1 MPPTQMSAAVLYGKE
16 DLRIE
21 TVPVEKPGK
30 GELLLKI
37 EAALTCGTDLK
48 VFRRGYHAA
57 MLKPPCLFGHECA
70 GIVAE
75 SGVEERKFKI
85 GDRVVVANSA
95 PCDECY
101 FCKKGQQNLCEDL
114 QFLNG
119 AYAEYLKIPSR
130 FVQKNAYPIPEGLSF
145 SEAAMTEPLACV
157 VHGVDETAPQKGDT
171 AAVIGLGPIGL
182 MFVAVLKNRGLKVIG
197 VGRHGPR
204 LEAARRLGADEVIES
219 VEGDDLKEKLKSYR
233 FDVVIEATGK
243 PEIWEQAVGLVRRGG
258 LVNLFGGP
266 PAGTKVTLE
275 TNRLHYDQI
284 TIKSSFHHK
293 PSSIQTALNLIA
305 KKIVPADL
313 FITDQRKLKDLP
325 NLFREMV
332 ETKRVVKTCILP

>member
-1 MPPTQMSAAVLYGKE
+1 MLPTKMQAAVLYGKE

-21 TVPVEKPGK
+21 TVPLERLEQ
-30 GELLLKI
+30 GELLLKV

-70 GIVAE
+70 GIIVASE
-75 SGVEERKFKI
+75 EERQRFEL

-95 PCDECY
+95 PCDKCY

-119 AYAEYLKIPSR
+119 AYAEYLRIPKR
-130 FVQKNAYPIPEGLSF
+130 FVKKNTYRIPKELSF

-157 VHGVDETAPQKGDT
+157 VHGVEETNPQKGDV

-182 MFVAVLKNRGLKVIG
+182 MFIAVLKNRGLKVVG

-204 LEAARRLGADEVIES
+204 LEAARRLGADEVIENS
-219 VEGDDLKEKLKSYR
+219 EGDDLKEKLKSHR
-233 FDVVIEATGK
+233 LDVVIEATGK

-258 LVNLFGGP
+258 VVNLFGGP

-293 PSSIQTALNLIA
+293 PTSIQTALNLIA
-305 KKIVPADL
+305 KRVVPADL

-325 NLFREMV
+325 DLFREMV
-332 ETKRVVKTCILP
+332 ETKRVVKTWIVP